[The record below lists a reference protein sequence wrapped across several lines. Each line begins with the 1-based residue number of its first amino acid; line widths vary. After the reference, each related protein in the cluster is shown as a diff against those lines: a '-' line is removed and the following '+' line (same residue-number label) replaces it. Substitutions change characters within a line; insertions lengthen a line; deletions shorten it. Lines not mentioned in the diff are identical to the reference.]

1 MAPASQALQGDGQLA
16 VVVGRDLEKFAEF
29 VVSQQLDSVD
39 STDQKSDQQQNPQQQ
54 LHDASCQPN
63 DLNWQYN

>member
-1 MAPASQALQGDGQLA
+1 MAPASQALQGDGQFQNL
-16 VVVGRDLEKFAEF
+16 DLEKFAEF

>member
-1 MAPASQALQGDGQLA
+1 MAPASQALQGDGQFQNL
-16 VVVGRDLEKFAEF
+16 DLEKFAEF

-63 DLNWQYN
+63 DLNWQYFI

>member
-1 MAPASQALQGDGQLA
+1 MAPASQALQGDGQFQNL
-16 VVVGRDLEKFAEF
+16 DLEKFAEF

-39 STDQKSDQQQNPQQQ
+39 SADQKSDQQQNPQQQ